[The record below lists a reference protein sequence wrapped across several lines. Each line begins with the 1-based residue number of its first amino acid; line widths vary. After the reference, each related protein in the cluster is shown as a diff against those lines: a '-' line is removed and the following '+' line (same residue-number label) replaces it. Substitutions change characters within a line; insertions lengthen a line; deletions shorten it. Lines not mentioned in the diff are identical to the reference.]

1 MAVGGGLCVYQEL
14 GDRVRLGHQL
24 SPTLHPE
31 VGAGVAAAHG
41 EGKAGFP
48 GRCQLG
54 ARPSAWLRGETGW
67 LHLFLPGGTFSSLF
81 PQILEGCFCCGLW
94 WPHPRIVRREHIRGP
109 GHVKY
114 VQDPSPWVGGEA
126 GAGTRHPG
134 GSAGPGISHPC

>member
-54 ARPSAWLRGETGW
+54 ARPSAWPRGGDW
-67 LHLFLPGGTFSSLF
+67 LAAPVPARRYLFLPL
-81 PQILEGCFCCGLW
+81 
-94 WPHPRIVRREHIRGP
+94 
-109 GHVKY
+109 
-114 VQDPSPWVGGEA
+114 PSD
-126 GAGTRHPG
+126 
-134 GSAGPGISHPC
+134 S